1 MAKAAPASAAAFRS
15 DTEHTVPAPTVIS
28 GTDLA
33 IAAMACSATGV
44 RIVTSITWMPP
55 RTSARATSAATA
67 ASVNVTTG
75 MTGDKRRNFSIAPEC
90 VIASAPYCE
99 SCVLEEIV
107 HVRDAAEVEI
117 ARNGVLQ
124 AGGGEAEVQGRL
136 VIQPTPEAVQHPGC
150 ERVTAADSVD
160 DPTDRI
166 GPRGDQ
172 PVTRH
177 KLT

>member
-15 DTEHTVPAPTVIS
+15 ETEHTVPAPTVIS
-28 GTDLA
+28 GTALA

-44 RIVTSITWMPP
+44 RSVISITWMPP
-55 RTSARATSAATA
+55 RTRARATSTATA

-117 ARNGVLQ
+117 TRNRMLQ
-124 AGGGEAEVQGRL
+124 AGRGDPEVQVCL
-136 VIQPTPEAVQHPGC
+136 VVQAALETVQHPGG
-150 ERVTAADSVD
+150 EGVTAAD
-160 DPTDRI
+160 
-166 GPRGDQ
+166 
-172 PVTRH
+172 
-177 KLT
+177 